1 MIDAATQF
9 RVILALLNM
18 TNNDLADR
26 LDINATTISAWK
38 TGRHEPHRDV
48 APRLRELC
56 EESIAGARSR

>member
-26 LDINATTISAWK
+26 LDINATTI
-38 TGRHEPHRDV
+38 
-48 APRLRELC
+48 
-56 EESIAGARSR
+56 